1 MVGLYKDS
9 IADSRAQD
17 RPFPSNF
24 TAPDQEADEPFSSSC
39 LVWRAMQQ
47 AQKKPTP
54 CEAGL
59 SEIRKIR

>member
-17 RPFPSNF
+17 RSFPSNF

-47 AQKKPTP
+47 AQKKADSLRSQLVRGIKT
-54 CEAGL
+54 
-59 SEIRKIR
+59 